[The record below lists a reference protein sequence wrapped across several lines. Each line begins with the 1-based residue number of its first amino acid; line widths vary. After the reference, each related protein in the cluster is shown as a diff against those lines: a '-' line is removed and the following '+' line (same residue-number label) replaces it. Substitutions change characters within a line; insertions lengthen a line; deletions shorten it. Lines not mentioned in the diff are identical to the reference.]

1 MSTSDENG
9 SEDGGLQALANLER
23 AERELL
29 DLYKHHIVDRPFGYQ
44 DMYLMGVA
52 RRALAQS
59 SAFKNCVTDRNGLV
73 ALAILRLQL
82 DTALR
87 LYALYWVSDPE
98 EFAGRVFS
106 GEQVDRIKAA
116 DGQLMKDR
124 YLIDKLIPTNPWVE
138 AVYRNTSG
146 LIHFSGR
153 HMHSAIRLNNADT
166 GEGQFFLGPN
176 NPAHT
181 MADFQESLQAFFHI
195 TAMIVVAAGDWFSR
209 FNTIYR
215 RDSPPSDNTK

>member
-1 MSTSDENG
+1 MPSSKENQ
-9 SEDGGLQALANLER
+9 SEDSAHQALANLER

-29 DLYKHHIVDRPFGYQ
+29 DLYQHHIVDRPFGYQ

-52 RRALAQS
+52 RRTLAQS
-59 SAFKNCVTDRNGLV
+59 SAFKNCVADRNGLV

-82 DTALR
+82 DTVLR

-98 EFAGRVFS
+98 EFAGRVFR
-106 GEQVDRIKAA
+106 GEQIDKIKAA

-124 YLIDKLIPTNPWVE
+124 YLIDKVTPKNPWVE
-138 AVYRNTSG
+138 AVYKNTSG
-146 LIHFSGR
+146 LIHFSDR
-153 HMHSAIRLNNADT
+153 HMHAAIRLNDTDT

-181 MADFQESLQAFFHI
+181 MADFQESLEAFFHI

-215 RDSPPSDNTK
+215 RDPPPNDKAK